1 MPVPADGFEQLVT
14 SPHVANLE
22 VFAIQDAALNDEDV
36 LAFNRTKS
44 LSKLEEL
51 GLSGNRLTA
60 AGALTVVRS
69 PRLPNLRRLGLTYN
83 DIVEDR
89 RRGSLWMQ
97 LRDALIVRFDS
108 TAALELVV

>member
-1 MPVPADGFEQLVT
+1 V
-14 SPHVANLE
+14 
-22 VFAIQDAALNDEDV
+22 
-36 LAFNRTKS
+36 S
-44 LSKLEEL
+44 LSHLAEL

-60 AGALTVVRS
+60 VGALTVVRS

-97 LRDALIVRFDS
+97 LRDELINRFDS